1 MARNAEENVYVTI
14 AFSRNSSTW
23 RQLQREATDLNIS
36 VAHLIKVL
44 LADRTAALE
53 GQGKQLW
60 FPREVSQVRL
70 QSSPLPR
77 TELPPQSTEPPP
89 QSVEDDASRRAAAA
103 ASAASYWED

>member
-1 MARNAEENVYVTI
+1 MPRNAEENVYVTI

-23 RQLQREATDLNIS
+23 RQLQQEAAGLDIS

-60 FPREVSQVRL
+60 FPREVPQVRL

-77 TELPPQSTEPPP
+77 TEPPP
-89 QSVEDDASRRAAAA
+89 IAVEQDVSRRAAAA